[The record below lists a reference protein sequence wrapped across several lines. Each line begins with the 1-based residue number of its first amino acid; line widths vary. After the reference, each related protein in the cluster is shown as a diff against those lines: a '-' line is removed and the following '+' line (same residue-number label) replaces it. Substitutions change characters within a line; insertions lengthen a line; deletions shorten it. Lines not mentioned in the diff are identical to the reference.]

1 MPCRYHVDDEWC
13 EPVRV
18 TPGQRLGRSVAV
30 VGSEATFGRVVLLAL
45 ILQRRDNRGNPDLAV
60 AAVEVGILAPALL
73 RYLRC
78 VHDCSPIS
86 PSVASTL
93 NLVND

>member
-1 MPCRYHVDDEWC
+1 MRAIG
-13 EPVRV
+13 V
-18 TPGQRLGRSVAV
+18 TLGRRLGRSVVV
-30 VGSEATFGRVVLLAL
+30 VGSEAAFGCVVLLAL
-45 ILQRRDNRGNPDLAV
+45 ILQRRDDRGNPDLAV

-86 PSVASTL
+86 PSVALDAESSQRL
-93 NLVND
+93 GQE